1 MDIQWIPVWHGG
13 HMPVTIERRNQWE
26 MASNM
31 QLVPWSI
38 WCRINLWY
46 VTLKDS
52 SYYLLPTYACSLCC
66 HLWVNDDELICSLG
80 RLHADFS
87 MPMELHGYVG
97 IQRVWAW
104 AQVVPMD
111 NLVDGQRVGRWVM
124 GWIWTS
130 STRPKPDPLPSL
142 LISVGENKLYTIVW
156 YGRNKSDRLHNKG
169 PYHKWQ
175 YKVTFFR
182 IKILCIQP

>member
-1 MDIQWIPVWHGG
+1 MVIVCAPWISNGYPYDMWG
-13 HMPVTIERRNQWE
+13 HMPVIVERANQWE
-26 MASNM
+26 MAGNM
-31 QLVPWSI
+31 QLVPWAI
-38 WCRINLWY
+38 CCRINLWY
-46 VTLKDS
+46 VALKDS

-97 IQRVWAW
+97 IQWVWTW
-104 AQVVPMD
+104 AQVLPMD

-142 LISVGENKLYTIVW
+142 STI
-156 YGRNKSDRLHNKG
+156 
-169 PYHKWQ
+169 
-175 YKVTFFR
+175 
-182 IKILCIQP
+182 